1 MILIGTFVLKI
12 KNLVQCAGSAGHCP
26 AYRVKKCPRSLDNGQ
41 GGNYFLEGGRTP
53 VRNTNY
59 FFIYQLVVSPL
70 SQKVI
75 HDVDKLSTI
84 VVE

>member
-1 MILIGTFVLKI
+1 MILIGTFVPKI

-26 AYRVKKCPRSLDNGQ
+26 AYRVKMSSLSVQ
-41 GGNYFLEGGRTP
+41 WAGGELFFGGRADP
-53 VRNTNY
+53 SPKY
-59 FFIYQLVVSPL
+59 KLFFHL
-70 SQKVI
+70 SASCKPFILKSI